1 MIDMHRGGDIGSD
14 RAKQVEEGVDEACAW
29 RRGVERS
36 TSDSQVAKNS
46 KEEEDKVKKKNLL
59 KKKKKKRGGR
69 REEQYPSLLQGH
81 LHPKPDLV

>member
-46 KEEEDKVKKKNLL
+46 KEEER
-59 KKKKKKRGGR
+59 KR
-69 REEQYPSLLQGH
+69 
-81 LHPKPDLV
+81 